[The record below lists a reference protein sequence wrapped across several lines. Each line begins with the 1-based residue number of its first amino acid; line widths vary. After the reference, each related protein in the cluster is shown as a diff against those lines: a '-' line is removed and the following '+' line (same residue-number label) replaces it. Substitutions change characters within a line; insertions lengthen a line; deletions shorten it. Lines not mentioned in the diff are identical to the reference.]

1 MSKLMKSF
9 NKGIEY
15 LLMVLVALMVISAVW
30 QVLSRYIFGQG
41 SAQTEELMRY
51 AIIWVS
57 VIGGA
62 YVYGEKGHLAITF
75 FANKLK
81 PSLVKV
87 IGVLIDTAVSIFST
101 IVLIYGGY
109 QIVSATMIQIS
120 PGMGLPMGYM
130 YLALPIAGFMFILY
144 AIQHI
149 TTRLK
154 SENNIA
160 L

>member
-1 MSKLMKSF
+1 MSKLLKSF

-15 LLMVLVALMVISAVW
+15 LLMVLIAVMVISCVW
-30 QVLSRYIFGQG
+30 QVLARYIFGQA

-75 FANKLK
+75 FADKLNQ
-81 PSLVKV
+81 SLARLTS
-87 IGVLIDTAVSIFST
+87 ILIDAAISVFSAM
-101 IVLIYGGY
+101 VLIYGGY

-130 YLALPIAGFMFILY
+130 YMALPIAGFMFIVY
-144 AIQHI
+144 AVQHI
-149 TTRLK
+149 TAKLK
-154 SENNIA
+154 IEAN
-160 L
+160 

>member
-1 MSKLMKSF
+1 MSKVLNSF
-9 NKGIEY
+9 NKSIEY
-15 LLMVLVALMVISAVW
+15 LLMVLVAVMVISCIW
-30 QVLSRYIFGQG
+30 QVLSRYIFGQA

-75 FANKLK
+75 FADKLNQTLAK
-81 PSLVKV
+81 WVS
-87 IGVLIDTAVSIFST
+87 ILIDTSVSIFSA
-101 IVLIYGGY
+101 IVLVYGGY

-130 YLALPIAGFMFILY
+130 YMALPIAGFMFILY

-149 TTRLK
+149 STKLK
-154 SENNIA
+154 MEVI
-160 L
+160 

>member
-1 MSKLMKSF
+1 MSKLLKSF

-15 LLMVLVALMVISAVW
+15 LLMVLVAVMVISCVW
-30 QVLSRYIFGQG
+30 QVLSRYIFGQA

-75 FANKLK
+75 FADKLNQ
-81 PSLVKV
+81 SLARL
-87 IGVLIDTAVSIFST
+87 ISIFIDTAISVFSAM
-101 IVLIYGGY
+101 VLIYGGY

-130 YLALPIAGFMFILY
+130 YMALPIAGFMFIVY
-144 AIQHI
+144 AVQHI
-149 TTRLK
+149 TAKLK
-154 SENNIA
+154 IEAN
-160 L
+160 

>member
-1 MSKLMKSF
+1 MNKLLKSF

-15 LLMVLVALMVISAVW
+15 LLMILVSLMVISCVW
-30 QVLSRYIFGQG
+30 QVMSRYIFGQG

-75 FANKLK
+75 FADKLNKA
-81 PSLVKV
+81 VAKV
-87 IGVLIDTAVSIFST
+87 VAIIIDASISIFSA

-130 YLALPIAGFMFILY
+130 YMALPIAGFMFILY
-144 AIQHI
+144 SIQHI
-149 TTRLK
+149 ANKLK
-154 SENNIA
+154 TEVV
-160 L
+160 

>member
-1 MSKLMKSF
+1 MGKLVKSL
-9 NKGIEY
+9 NKATEY
-15 LLMVLVALMVISAVW
+15 LLIALVAVMVISCVW
-30 QVLSRYIFGQG
+30 QVLSRYIFGQA

-51 AIIWVS
+51 SIIWVS

-75 FANKLK
+75 FADKLK
-81 PSLVKV
+81 PSISKA
-87 IGVLIDTAVSIFST
+87 IGILIDSLISIFSA
-101 IVLIYGGY
+101 IVLVYGGY

-130 YLALPIAGFMFILY
+130 YLALPIAGFMFIIY

-149 TTRLK
+149 ATKLK
-154 SENNIA
+154 SENNFTS
-160 L
+160 

>member
-1 MSKLMKSF
+1 MSKLLKSF

-15 LLMVLVALMVISAVW
+15 LLMILVALMVISCVW
-30 QVLSRYIFGQG
+30 QVMSRYLFGQG

-75 FANKLK
+75 FADKLNKAAA
-81 PSLVKV
+81 KV
-87 IGVLIDTAVSIFST
+87 VSILIDASISIFSA

-130 YLALPIAGFMFILY
+130 YMALPIAGFMFILY
-144 AIQHI
+144 SVQHI
-149 TTRLK
+149 TSKLK
-154 SENNIA
+154 AEVI
-160 L
+160 